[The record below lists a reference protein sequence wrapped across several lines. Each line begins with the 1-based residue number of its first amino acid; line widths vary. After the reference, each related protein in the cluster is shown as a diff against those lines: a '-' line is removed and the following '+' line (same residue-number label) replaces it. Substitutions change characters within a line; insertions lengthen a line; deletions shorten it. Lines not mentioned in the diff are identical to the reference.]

1 VIDVVDDVA
10 VDVVINVVVAV
21 VIDVVVSVVAD
32 VVVDV
37 VAVLDVVPIEDKCMR
52 FKIYILMIS
61 CSILLFQDL
70 K

>member
-1 VIDVVDDVA
+1 MIDVVDDVA